1 MILALPVVMA
11 VAALAWVFWSV
22 WSEWRS
28 GGRRKKYGVLL
39 LTQNQEDCIEGL
51 LREILWWLFLRGRR
65 ADIVVIDWGSRDATP
80 VILQRF
86 AYADPCG
93 AIGYWDAGPELRRGP
108 EHLGATYTS
117 TPKILLGHFSAGAAS
132 AALGSY
138 ERMVVCDLR
147 NSRDLTALRQEL
159 FRLLRKMFFVPEEY
173 T

>member
-1 MILALPVVMA
+1 MILALLGVMA

-28 GGRRKKYGVLL
+28 GERRKKYGVLL
-39 LTQNQEDCIEGL
+39 LTKNQEECIEGL

-93 AIGYWDAGPELRRGP
+93 AIRYLDVEPELKTDP
-108 EHLGATYTS
+108 EHLWAAYT
-117 TPKILLGHFSAGAAS
+117 
-132 AALGSY
+132 SY

-147 NSRDLTALRQEL
+147 TSCDLTTSRQEL
-159 FRLLRKMFFVPEEY
+159 FRSLRKIFFVPEED